1 MSRAVSNH
9 PQPHGGS
16 GRKVQGGFGSGAGR
30 FRVGLDQGPEGLGVG
45 LDQGQQGSGV
55 DLDGGG
61 KVQGGWNWVVLPNK
75 SNKMREKQES
85 GPYI

>member
-1 MSRAVSNH
+1 M
-9 PQPHGGS
+9 
-16 GRKVQGGFGSGAGR
+16 
-30 FRVGLDQGPEGLGVG
+30 GLDQGPEGLGVG

-85 GPYI
+85 GLYI